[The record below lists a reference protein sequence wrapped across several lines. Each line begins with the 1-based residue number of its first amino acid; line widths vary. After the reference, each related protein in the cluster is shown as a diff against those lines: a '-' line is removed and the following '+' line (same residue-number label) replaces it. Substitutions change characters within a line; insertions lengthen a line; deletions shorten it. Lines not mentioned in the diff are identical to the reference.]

1 MAQTNGS
8 THLVEEQRLAMRQGL
23 RLRDELTDM
32 LNTTRSKADGV
43 RQMRHR
49 RQPALKSGLT
59 CFERFCSGS
68 RNMRRLSQRLT
79 LELDGYCRFNPRYT
93 ATR

>member
-23 RLRDELTDM
+23 RLRNELTDM

-49 RQPALKSGLT
+49 R
-59 CFERFCSGS
+59 S
-68 RNMRRLSQRLT
+68 R
-79 LELDGYCRFNPRYT
+79 
-93 ATR
+93 AA